1 MFQWKEERKLLALK
15 KLQAIIYTTEKLES
29 LKILPFDV
37 GIGSSEVGGP
47 GWMGPKYWPRRSLV
61 SPKSS
66 HRSQFWA
73 DHLCPEAAAAAGFAE
88 LEVCTKGSF

>member
-1 MFQWKEERKLLALK
+1 MTFNVQ
-15 KLQAIIYTTEKLES
+15 S
-29 LKILPFDV
+29 SKILPFDV
-37 GIGSSEVGGP
+37 DNGSEVGGP
-47 GWMGPKYWPRRSLV
+47 GWMGPKYWPLRSLV

-88 LEVCTKGSF
+88 LEVCTKIRFS